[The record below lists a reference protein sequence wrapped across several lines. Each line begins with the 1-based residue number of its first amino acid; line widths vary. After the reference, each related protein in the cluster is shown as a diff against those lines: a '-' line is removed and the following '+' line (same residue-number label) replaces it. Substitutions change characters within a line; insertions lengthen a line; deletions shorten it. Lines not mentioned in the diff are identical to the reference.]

1 MTIKKGDRVRL
12 LRDVGDPKYGKKGE
26 IGTVAEVDG
35 DYFNVSGI
43 GRSVPNWTHLGLL
56 ELVADPATTTLA
68 QAHAAGLLAAW
79 MGEALDPCVPCD
91 DEALVVRT
99 TWDNV
104 PVILGRGHGD
114 SVVKPLFRHAV
125 KIISDGDW
133 ILYGEDGVYIGR
145 AVTEAQ
151 ALAWCARGV
160 RPDEGGVR

>member
-79 MGEALDPCVPCD
+79 MGEALDPCVPCG
-91 DEALVVRT
+91 DEALVVRGMFGWRSAMCGVGGDPSKSKCETRSAVYFAGSWELYESQT
-99 TWDNV
+99 TEAFF
-104 PVILGRGHGD
+104 I
-114 SVVKPLFRHAV
+114 HAT
-125 KIISDGDW
+125 D
-133 ILYGEDGVYIGR
+133 
-145 AVTEAQ
+145 AQ
-151 ALAWCARGV
+151 ALAWCARRV
-160 RPDEGGVR
+160 RP